1 MNIREIADDNE
12 LIEILELLKEL
23 DSKANISLETAKN
36 VWKTMKTYPYYKI
49 FAVFDKRSSIIAT
62 FTLLICENLGHG
74 GKSYAVVENVVVQP
88 EYRSIGIGKAMM
100 DKAMQLSKE
109 KNCYKLMLSS
119 DIKREGAH
127 GFYENLEFARHGISY
142 RVEL

>member
-1 MNIREIADDNE
+1 MTYRCASYGPNDTDDSE
-12 LIEILELLKEL
+12 LIKILELLKEL
-23 DSKANISLETAKN
+23 DSKANISCETAKDI
-36 VWKTMKTYPYYKI
+36 WEMMQTYPYYKI

-88 EYRSIGIGKAMM
+88 EYRGIGIGKVMM
-100 DKAMQLSKE
+100 EKVMQLSKE

-119 DIKREGAH
+119 DIKREGALD
-127 GFYENLEFARHGISY
+127 FMRI
-142 RVEL
+142 